1 MKRWVSAGAALL
13 VLLLVQATAAGSTDP
28 ATVLKAET
36 MAAVVGPYVSPTP
49 GTGTLIRGVRGG
61 GLPWQ
66 IDEAKVVLLADGRVT
81 VKVEGLVL
89 LDAAPVP
96 EALRGTN
103 PITSFKAIVSC
114 ETIDAGGAA
123 ATENVSTGLFPAT
136 SSGDSKIEATVELP
150 SPCFA
155 PVVFV
160 TSPGGQWF
168 SVTGL

>member
-1 MKRWVSAGAALL
+1 MKRWVSVGAALL
-13 VLLLVQATAAGSTDP
+13 VLLLVQATGAGSTDP
-28 ATVLKAET
+28 ATVLKAAT

-49 GTGTLIRGVRGG
+49 ETGTPIRGVRGG

-81 VKVEGLVL
+81 AKVEGLVL

-96 EALRGTN
+96 EGLRGKN

-114 ETIDAGGAA
+114 ETIDTAGAA

-136 SSGDSKIEATVELP
+136 LSGNSKIEDTVGLP

>member
-1 MKRWVSAGAALL
+1 MKRSIVMAAALA
-13 VLLLVQATAAGSTDP
+13 VLLLVQATGADSADP

-36 MAAVVGPYVSPTP
+36 MAAVIGPYVGS
-49 GTGTLIRGVRGG
+49 TGTPIRGVHGG

-66 IDEAKVVLLADGRVT
+66 IDDAKVVLLADGRLT

-103 PITSFKAIVSC
+103 PIASFEAIVSC
-114 ETIDAGGAA
+114 ESIDASGAA
-123 ATENVSTGLFPAT
+123 VTRNEPTGPFPAT
-136 SSGDSKIEATVELP
+136 TAGDSRIDATVDLP

-160 TSPGGQWF
+160 ASPTGAWF
-168 SVTGL
+168 AVTGV